1 MEPLVLSDKS
11 VFPTDEVIFS
21 IIGKNQEHWK
31 KLMNTVHDKFPDASG
46 QWNYYN
52 DGKNWLFKMTVKKKT
67 LFWIAVHRDT
77 FRITFY
83 FSDKAEPLIDQ
94 SGLPEALIHEF
105 KTGKHYGKI
114 RALSIKVNQPEDVE
128 NAVKLMDIRIKVA

>member
-11 VFPTDEVIFS
+11 VTPTDELIFS

-31 KLMNTVHDKFPDASG
+31 KIMQTIHEKYPEAQG

-52 DGKNWLFKMTVKKKT
+52 DGKNWLYKMSRNKKT
-67 LFWIAVHRDT
+67 IFWIALHKDT

-83 FSDKAEPLIDQ
+83 FGDKAEPIIEKRKYYESNMKEVLDILAD
-94 SGLPEALIHEF
+94 GEAR
-105 KTGKHYGKI
+105 GKKAAQETMSEVHDKMKFG
-114 RALSIKVNQPEDVE
+114 
-128 NAVKLMDIRIKVA
+128 

>member
-11 VFPTDEVIFS
+11 VTPTDELIFS

-31 KLMNTVHDKFPDASG
+31 KIMQTIHEKYPEAQG

-52 DGKNWLFKMTVKKKT
+52 DGKNWLYKMSRKKKT
-67 LFWIAVHRDT
+67 IFWIALHKDT

-83 FSDKAEPLIDQ
+83 FGDKAETIIEKSD
-94 SGLPEALIHEF
+94 LPSRIIEEF
-105 KTGKHYGKI
+105 KNGKRYGKI
-114 RALSIKVNQPEDVE
+114 RAISMKVLQSEDVE
-128 NAVKLMDIRIKVA
+128 NAIKLTDIRVKVA